1 MGRKYEGVR
10 PGSASSIEI
19 DFYYAG
25 RRCKERLKL
34 KPTPA
39 NLRRAANH
47 RAAIL
52 LAIDEGTF
60 DYAITFPDSKN
71 AQRFSQPLR
80 AGTLQEYLE
89 SWIESKEK
97 TIKVSTAIGYR
108 KAISGVIVPAIG
120 STPLLELKRPA
131 IRSMCQAMTASNK
144 RIGNVLSVLR
154 TALNDAVADEIIE
167 ANPIAGWTYK
177 KNEPPKERDD
187 VDPFS
192 QEEQARILSKAKGQ
206 ARNFIQFAFWTG
218 LRTSELI
225 GLMWQDIDEER
236 EEFRVR
242 RAITQ
247 GSKFAE
253 TTKTARA
260 NRTVKILAPAMAA
273 LLDQKQ
279 YTALAGEFVF
289 HNPRTDEPWAGD
301 APVRKTLWMPILRT
315 AKVRYRRP
323 YQTRHTYASMML
335 SAGEHPMWV
344 AQQMGHS
351 DWGMIRRIYGRWMP
365 DAAPD
370 AGRKAEALFKTGGQH
385 LVNINTQTRMNT
397 G

>member
-80 AGTLQEYLE
+80 AGALQEYLE

-120 STPLLELKRPA
+120 SIPLLDLKRPA
-131 IRSMCQAMTASNK
+131 
-144 RIGNVLSVLR
+144 
-154 TALNDAVADEIIE
+154 
-167 ANPIAGWTYK
+167 
-177 KNEPPKERDD
+177 
-187 VDPFS
+187 
-192 QEEQARILSKAKGQ
+192 
-206 ARNFIQFAFWTG
+206 
-218 LRTSELI
+218 
-225 GLMWQDIDEER
+225 
-236 EEFRVR
+236 
-242 RAITQ
+242 
-247 GSKFAE
+247 
-253 TTKTARA
+253 
-260 NRTVKILAPAMAA
+260 
-273 LLDQKQ
+273 
-279 YTALAGEFVF
+279 
-289 HNPRTDEPWAGD
+289 
-301 APVRKTLWMPILRT
+301 
-315 AKVRYRRP
+315 
-323 YQTRHTYASMML
+323 
-335 SAGEHPMWV
+335 
-344 AQQMGHS
+344 
-351 DWGMIRRIYGRWMP
+351 
-365 DAAPD
+365 
-370 AGRKAEALFKTGGQH
+370 
-385 LVNINTQTRMNT
+385 
-397 G
+397 